1 MVSSVIIKLLII
13 KGGTNF
19 RVLKITIDSEK
30 QEISQDD
37 KPVKIPD
44 EVKKSDAV
52 TLFNFIA
59 DALIQFVREQKI
71 QQKLPL
77 GFTFSFP
84 VHQTGLTAGTLIQW
98 TKDFT
103 ADGVVG
109 EDIISLLRAAVN
121 RRKVQPA
128 ILTV

>member
-1 MVSSVIIKLLII
+1 M
-13 KGGTNF
+13 
-19 RVLKITIDSEK
+19 KITIDSKK
-30 QEISQDD
+30 QEIFQDD
-37 KPVKIPD
+37 QPVKIPD
-44 EVKKSDAV
+44 EVKKSDEV

-59 DALIQFVREQKI
+59 DALIHFVRERKI

-109 EDIISLLRAAVN
+109 KNIIELLRAAVN
-121 RRKVQPA
+121 RRKVQLPT
-128 ILTV
+128 IIIVYL

>member
-30 QEISQDD
+30 QELSQDD

-109 EDIISLLRAAVN
+109 EDIISLLREAVN
-121 RRKVQPA
+121 RRKVPPA
-128 ILTV
+128 IITV